1 MAKLIMIFAGVQ
13 GKARAAATVMMV
25 VYSSL
30 LLAVLV
36 LGAPWWL
43 LRMVTSGRYRAG
55 LTGRLGR
62 VPEGLRAAVAGQ
74 NVIWLHAVSVGEV
87 MAATQLIRELKAKL
101 PGWVVAVSTT
111 TETGQRLAVERLGGE
126 RLGAESP
133 VFYLP
138 LDFAFVVRRYLRV
151 MRPKMLVLMESE
163 LWPRLID
170 ECAKS
175 AVPMVV
181 VNARVSDRSFPRYM
195 RLRRLW
201 RPLLGKISLF
211 LAQSAETAERLV
223 RMGAPVERVRVTG
236 NLKYDIRVGGKSL
249 LAEMLRER
257 LVVGARVVVCGS
269 TLEGEE
275 RMLLEAWTAA
285 LAGEP
290 RAVMV
295 LAPRH
300 PDRFAAVAGMVAA
313 SGFGLVRASE
323 FRERPG
329 AANDRVAAGSV
340 FLLDTIGDLA
350 AMYGLGAVAFVG
362 GSLVPKGG
370 HNPLEPAQF
379 GVPVVMGPSYEN
391 FREIVEVMRES
402 DAVRIVSTASLGAAM
417 VEMLQDG
424 TAARA
429 LGDRGRAVF
438 EAQAGATARTV
449 EALLGLLGET
459 AVKR

>member
-1 MAKLIMIFAGVQ
+1 
-13 GKARAAATVMMV
+13 MMV

-43 LRMVTSGRYRAG
+43 ARMATSGRYRAG
-55 LTGRLGR
+55 LTRRLGR
-62 VPEGLRAAVAGQ
+62 VPGGLRAAVAGR
-74 NVIWLHAVSVGEV
+74 NVVWLHAVSVGEV
-87 MAATQLIRELKAKL
+87 TAATQLIRELKAKL
-101 PGWVVAVSTT
+101 PGWVLAVSTT
-111 TETGQRLAVERLGGE
+111 TQTGQQLAVE

-138 LDFAFVVRRYLRV
+138 LDFAVVVRRYLRV
-151 MRPKMLVLMESE
+151 MQPKMLVLMESE

-170 ECAKS
+170 ECAKGG
-175 AVPMVV
+175 VPMAV

-201 RPLLGKISLF
+201 RPLLEKISLF

-223 RMGAPVERVRVTG
+223 KMGATAERVTVTG
-236 NLKYDIRVGGKSL
+236 NLKYDIRVGRKSS

-257 LVVGARVVVCGS
+257 LTVGARVVVCGS

-275 RMLLEAWTAA
+275 RMLLEAWPAV
-285 LAGEP
+285 LASEP

-313 SGFGLVRASE
+313 SGFELARASE
-323 FRERPG
+323 FQKRPG
-329 AANDRVAAGSV
+329 TAGDRVIAGSV

-350 AMYGLGAVAFVG
+350 AVYGLGAVAFVG
-362 GSLVPKGG
+362 GSLVAKGG

-379 GVPVVMGPSYEN
+379 GVPVMMGPSYEN
-391 FREIVEVMRES
+391 FREMVEVMRES

-417 VEMLQDG
+417 MEMLRDEV
-424 TAARA
+424 AARA
-429 LGDRGRAVF
+429 LGERGRAVF

-449 EALLGLLGET
+449 EALMGLLGKT

>member
-1 MAKLIMIFAGVQ
+1 
-13 GKARAAATVMMV
+13 MMV

-43 LRMVTSGRYRAG
+43 VRMATSGRYRAG
-55 LTGRLGR
+55 LAGRLGR
-62 VPEGLRAAVAGQ
+62 VPEGLRAAVAGRD
-74 NVIWLHAVSVGEV
+74 VVWVHAVSVGEV

-111 TETGQRLAVERLGGE
+111 TETGQRLALERLP
-126 RLGAESP
+126 ESP

-138 LDFAFVVRRYLRV
+138 LDFAFGVRRYLRV
-151 MRPKMLVLMESE
+151 LGPKMLVLIESE
-163 LWPRLID
+163 LWPRLMN
-170 ECAKS
+170 ECAKD

-201 RPLLGKISLF
+201 RPLLGKVSLF
-211 LAQSAETAERLV
+211 LAQSKETAERLV
-223 RMGAPVERVRVTG
+223 KIGAPAERVRVSG
-236 NLKYDIRVGGKSL
+236 NLKYDVRVGEESALTK
-249 LAEMLRER
+249 MLRER
-257 LVVGARVVVCGS
+257 LPVDARVVVCGS

-275 RMLLEAWTAA
+275 KMLLEAWPAV

-300 PDRFAAVAGMVAA
+300 PDRFAAVAGMVAG

-323 FRERPG
+323 FRERAG
-329 AANDRVAAGSV
+329 SVEAGSV

-350 AMYGLGAVAFVG
+350 SVYGLAAVAFVG
-362 GSLVPKGG
+362 GSLVAKGG

-379 GVPVVMGPSYEN
+379 GVPVVMGASYEN

-402 DAVRIVSTASLGAAM
+402 DAVRIVSTASLGEAM
-417 VEMLQDG
+417 VEMLRDD
-424 TAARA
+424 AARA
-429 LGDRGRAVF
+429 MGERGRAVF
-438 EAQAGATARTV
+438 GAQAGATARTV
-449 EALLGLLGET
+449 EALMELLGET
-459 AVKR
+459 AVQR